1 MAVHLSAEDPC
12 CAAKP
17 ERFIS
22 ASPAAAQ
29 PGPPFVRT
37 VALITRDDTAKINR
51 MLHTI
56 GRWRR
61 IFRVKGGR
69 SGPRTPLGV
78 AVGGL
83 PAARWVDARGQH

>member
-37 VALITRDDTAKINR
+37 VALITRDDTAKIIS
-51 MLHTI
+51 TPSI
-56 GRWRR
+56 PP
-61 IFRVKGGR
+61 VR
-69 SGPRTPLGV
+69 SDDG
-78 AVGGL
+78 
-83 PAARWVDARGQH
+83 DESFE